1 LPALAEA
8 GLFLRPYWGRLGAFF
23 GGSATVSNLSFVGI
37 QDSIARTLGFDRTSI
52 LALQSVGAAMGN
64 MVAISNIVAVSS
76 ILGLVN
82 QDGFVLKRTVIPLI
96 VYGLVAGISGLILT

>member
-1 LPALAEA
+1 
-8 GLFLRPYWGRLGAFF
+8 
-23 GGSATVSNLSFVGI
+23 
-37 QDSIARTLGFDRTSI
+37 
-52 LALQSVGAAMGN
+52 MGN